1 MASANVVNTLI
12 VPAASKVAPYYDD
25 FDESKNFHKIMFRPG
40 YAVQARELTQI
51 QTILQNQ
58 IERFGRHIFVNGSSV
73 IGGKLDVSDVVT
85 LNVESQYG
93 NSDIVISEFKDK
105 TIIYSSGNTTVQARV
120 IETSEAT
127 NTTPACLHVRYLTG
141 DEFSNSATVLTTTGN
156 LYANISAANNVL
168 ANISF
173 KSNGS
178 LGFIYDSIY
187 FMQGYFVKVPKQ
199 TVVISK
205 HHRQANVKVG
215 LEYQDGIITE
225 YNDASLLEPAQGT
238 SNYQAPGAGR
248 YKVDLILSTRPL
260 DSVDDE
266 KYINVADLEN
276 GVIKRRYSNPTY
288 SEIEEVLAR
297 RTYDESGNYIVK
309 PFRVKVEDSSSDP
322 TNNFTLSISAGKAY
336 VYGFEAEN
344 QATTNLEIPRARETR
359 SRRNYN
365 IPVNYG
371 NYFIVEN
378 VRGTFN
384 TNRQGLTDLHCVM
397 WDQVSTT
404 NTATYNA
411 TKIGTARVKDIN
423 YYGSSNASN
432 TIARQY
438 ELYFYDT
445 KFTSITGNVSALN
458 SNTSQITLDTANAS
472 AVANAYV
479 GAYIK
484 IISGNAAG
492 DLRYITGYN
501 GTTKTANVSIPFS
514 ITTNS
519 STKYEIR
526 PDITDVDSVYQSSVY
541 TGGATTNAAA
551 TISLINKDDGTYN
564 GNTFISEPS
573 FSDSFYTYPAS
584 YVAPGTANVSY
595 VYRRVYDSVT
605 FTGGF
610 ATITSAINE
619 QFDGV
624 TSTSNTSSAVMD
636 NFLVVVTNS
645 VGSNRSVGDQVKVK
659 TTVTLSTP
667 ETCQFDTS
675 NTSES
680 FTATVYSRMQIT
692 DPSPR
697 VKTLVKA
704 NTSTFSNASPSATFV
719 NPSNSITRVY
729 LSAGQVVI
737 QNPSSSNSESLFI
750 SDVIGV
756 PKIYYTPSNPVAFAN
771 LKSAAIFT
779 DVTADYTI
787 ETGQKNEYYNHAKIR
802 AKGGTVTKPGYLI
815 VCCRYYSHTSDTGFF
830 SVDSYP
836 SLNTMVVEEGINLTT
851 GYALVPTINGIRLT
865 DQVDF
870 RPARPNAAN
879 TDSWTFNTARIP
891 IAVTDFTSD
900 FSFYVERRD
909 IVVMTV
915 NDELKL
921 ISGNINNRQN
931 YPDTPA
937 RSLLLHRIRVLPYT
951 VTKNDIIVDT
961 LDHRRYTMA
970 DIGRIDKRVKQ
981 LEYTTTLNALEK
993 SATDIVITDVNG
1005 LDRTKYG
1012 ILAEDF
1018 TSHLLGDTNNPD
1030 YSCAVDITGSF
1041 SPTGGILMP
1050 RTVTNYI
1057 KLQANT
1063 SSATNLSVFEDKAM
1077 LSYTTTPAISQP
1089 FATKS
1094 TSLSDYLFADFR
1106 GQIITT
1112 PESDQWKDVTTRPPE
1127 VVSLPEPKIVF
1138 DITATDITNITN
1150 TTNTTN
1156 IDNTYVTPENIETVD
1171 VERLLL
1177 VTNPS
1182 ANGFSAASCYLGILQ
1197 PLRWRAGGG
1206 TSSFNGYP
1214 FPDGFYT
1221 GNLLNGEE
1229 SWMAPERDVDGN
1241 LETVGMKKLQ
1251 YWHLMDKMVKGT
1263 GYPNPGQLSGL
1274 SHETYDMVYGFY
1286 DVILN
1291 RPPDPAGC
1299 VFWSIQYVLHKY
1311 SYQQLREIITRSA
1324 LQNGELSQFGP
1335 TWDGLINLT
1344 PKYLIGADLIA
1355 SLAGNKKVDISQAG
1369 IYNTTTTPDGRI
1381 QALAP
1386 SDGAAI
1392 EEMYQSFLGRKA
1404 EPAGKAYWI
1413 QIFTEWSAKYGR
1425 EIAAQMLHDEFKY
1438 TAAPLERRG
1447 LEDKNGGAWVS
1458 SYYFDT
1464 D

>member
-58 IERFGRHIFVNGSSV
+58 IERFGRHIFVNGSTV
-73 IGGKLDVSDVVT
+73 IGGKLDVSDIVT

-93 NSDIVISEFKDK
+93 NSDIVVSEFKDK

-141 DEFSNSATVLTTTGN
+141 EEFSNGATVLSTTGN
-156 LYANISAANNVL
+156 LYANISAVDGAN
-168 ANISF
+168 
-173 KSNGS
+173 SNGS
-178 LGFIYDSIY
+178 IGFIYDSIY

-199 TVVISK
+199 TVVVSK

-215 LEYQDGIITE
+215 LEYQDNIITE

-260 DSVDDE
+260 DSIDDE

-276 GVIKRRYSNPTY
+276 GIIKRRYSNPTY

-309 PFRVKVEDSSSDP
+309 PFRIKVEDSSSDP

-344 QATTNLEIPRARETR
+344 QATTNIEIPRARETR
-359 SRRNYN
+359 TRRNYN

-371 NYFIVEN
+371 NYFIVQN

-384 TNRQGLTDLHCVM
+384 TNRQGLTDLHCVI
-397 WDQVSTT
+397 WDQINTT
-404 NTATYNA
+404 NTATYNS
-411 TKIGTARVKDIN
+411 TKVGTARVKDIS
-423 YYGSSNASN
+423 YYGAADAAN
-432 TIARQY
+432 TISRQY

-445 KFTSITGNVSALN
+445 KFSSITGNASALN
-458 SNTSQITLDTANAS
+458 SNTSQITLDTANAA
-472 AVANAYV
+472 AVANAYT

-484 IISGNAAG
+484 VIAGNAAG

-526 PDITDVDSVYQSSVY
+526 PDITDVDSLYQSSVY

-551 TISLINKDDGTYN
+551 TISLSNKDDGTYN

-573 FSDSFYTYPAS
+573 FSDSFYSFPAT
-584 YVAPGTANVSY
+584 YVAPGIANVSY
-595 VYRRVYDSVT
+595 VYRRVYNSVT
-605 FTGGF
+605 FTGGL

-636 NFLVVVTNS
+636 NFMVVVTNS

-659 TTVTLSTP
+659 TTITLSTP
-667 ETCQFDTS
+667 ETCLLDTS

-692 DPSPR
+692 DPAPR

-704 NTSTFSNASPSATFV
+704 NTTHFSNASPSATFV
-719 NPSNSITRVY
+719 NPSNSVTEVY

-756 PKIYYTPSNPVAFAN
+756 PKIYYTPTHPTAYAN
-771 LKSAAIFT
+771 LKNFV
-779 DVTADYTI
+779 DVTADYKI

-802 AKGGTVTKPGYLI
+802 PVGSTATKPGYLV

-836 SLNTMVVEEGINLTT
+836 SLNTMVVEEGKNLTT
-851 GYALVPTINGIRLT
+851 GYALVPTINGTRLT

-879 TDSWTFNTARIP
+879 TESWTFNTARIP

-993 SATDIVITDVNG
+993 SASDIMITDVYG

-1030 YSCAVDITGSF
+1030 YSCAVDVTGTF

-1156 IDNTYVTPENIETVD
+1156 IDNTYVAPAEIQTVD
-1171 VERLLL
+1171 VERLLI
-1177 VTNPS
+1177 VSNPS
-1182 ANGFSAASCYLGILQ
+1182 ANGISTASCYLGILQ
-1197 PLRWRAGGG
+1197 PLKWNPNGGV
-1206 TSSFNGYP
+1206 SAINGAP
-1214 FPDGFYT
+1214 FPDGFYL
-1221 GNLLNGEE
+1221 GSLLNSNEI
-1229 SWMAPERDVDGN
+1229 WMAPELDANGN
-1241 LETVGMKKLQ
+1241 IETVGMKKVQ
-1251 YWHLMDKMVKGT
+1251 FWHLMDKMIKGT
-1263 GYPNPGQLSGL
+1263 GYNSPGQLSAL
-1274 SHETYDMVYGFY
+1274 SWETYDTVYGFY

-1291 RPPDPAGC
+1291 RPPDPAGI
-1299 VFWSIQYVLHKY
+1299 VFWSIEYVLHKWG
-1311 SYQQLREIITRSA
+1311 YQQLREIMTQSA
-1324 LQNGELSQFGP
+1324 IQNGELSQLGQ
-1335 TWDGLINLT
+1335 TWVNNINLT
-1344 PKYLIGADLIA
+1344 PKYLIGADLTA
-1355 SLAGNKKVDISQAG
+1355 SLAGNKKVDVSQAG

-1392 EEMYQSFLGRKA
+1392 EEMYQTFLGRNA
-1404 EPAGKAYWI
+1404 EPAGKAYWT
-1413 QIFTEWSAKYGR
+1413 QKFTEWTAQYGR
-1425 EIAAQMLHDEFKY
+1425 EKAAQMLHDEFKY

-1447 LEDKNGGAWVS
+1447 LEDKNGGQWVS
-1458 SYYFDT
+1458 SYYFD
-1464 D
+1464 